1 MSQTPTTRCPD
12 CPTLLKEHTTWLNEN
27 AMIGYAQTVAV
38 AQAQSSSGMQVR
50 GPGVEYVKDN
60 VLNAF
65 LEEFWS
71 PEDEPNMASV
81 LLVS

>member
-1 MSQTPTTRCPD
+1 
-12 CPTLLKEHTTWLNEN
+12 
-27 AMIGYAQTVAV
+27 MIGYAQAVAE
-38 AQAQSSSGMQVR
+38 AQAQSTGTRVR

-71 PEDEPNMASV
+71 TDDEPNTASV